1 MSDLLAGL
9 LSALVATNP
18 PLAVS
23 NLVQQK
29 TGVAIPVVD
38 PKDPVEQE
46 YRKLMTA
53 DDAAV
58 TEITKWR
65 EETNAGG
72 AGRDVVTVGL
82 LNNRIRQ
89 RALPVRQAYDAFLGQ
104 NPRHTNAR
112 VAYAAFLEE
121 ISDEESAGVQLK
133 KAVELDFNSPVALNN
148 LANHYG
154 HNGGVSNAFALYERA
169 MQLAPYEPL
178 YCDNLAT
185 TVFAFRRDAMA
196 HYGISEFEVFTKALA
211 LYRRALAL
219 DPNNFDRATELAK
232 SYYGVRLPPIEDTD
246 ARKKA
251 EIKLGEAALDAWE
264 QARKIASSD
273 EEREGVRLHFARWQ
287 INLGRLDEARRNLD
301 SVTNSLF
308 TAGKTLLLKKL
319 ESRKTNEPKP

>member
-9 LSALVATNP
+9 LSALVATNT

-29 TGVAIPVVD
+29 TGVALPVVD
-38 PKDPVEQE
+38 PNDPVEQE
-46 YRKLMTA
+46 YRKLMAA

-58 TEITKWR
+58 EEITKWR
-65 EETNAGG
+65 DQGAEAGG
-72 AGRDVVTVGL
+72 GRDAVTIGL

-89 RALPVRQAYDAFLGQ
+89 RALPVRQAYDAFLGK

-121 ISDEESAGVQLK
+121 VSDEEAAGEQLK
-133 KAVELDFNSPVALNN
+133 KAVELDANSPVALNN

-154 HNGGVSNAFALYERA
+154 HTGGVTNAFALYERA
-169 MQLAPYEPL
+169 ITLAPTEPL
-178 YCDNLAT
+178 YCENLAT

-196 HYGISEFEVFTKALA
+196 HYGISELEVFTKALG
-211 LYRRALAL
+211 LYRKALAL
-219 DPNNFDRATELAK
+219 DPNNFDRATDLAK
-232 SYYGVRLPPIEDTD
+232 SYYGVRLPSMDD
-246 ARKKA
+246 AEARRRA

-264 QARKIASSD
+264 QARKIATSED
-273 EEREGVRLHFARWQ
+273 EREGVRLHFARWQ

-301 SVTNSLF
+301 SVTNSVF
-308 TAGKTLLLKKL
+308 AAGKATLLKKL
-319 ESRKTNEPKP
+319 EARKPEAPKP